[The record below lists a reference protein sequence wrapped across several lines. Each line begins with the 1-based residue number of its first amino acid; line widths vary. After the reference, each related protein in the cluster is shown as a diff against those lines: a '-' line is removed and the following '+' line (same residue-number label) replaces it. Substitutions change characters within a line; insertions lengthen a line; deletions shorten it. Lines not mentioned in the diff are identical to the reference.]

1 MSRDSGYGLS
11 SLLLTAAL
19 VAVVVV
25 LAGIFPFRQII
36 ASNRAVDTA
45 EAKLAAIREET
56 AVLDPARM
64 VIPPPEEVLRR

>member
-1 MSRDSGYGLS
+1 MRRDSGYGLS
-11 SLLLTAAL
+11 SLLLTVGL

-45 EAKLAAIREET
+45 EEKLAAVREET
-56 AVLDPARM
+56 AVLEAR
-64 VIPPPEEVLRR
+64 IAALQTPEEV